1 MSKNLLCL
9 ILFAVVVMAASV
21 RADTLSGLA
30 DVTVV
35 DGAIVSFRY
44 EGT

>member
-9 ILFAVVVMAASV
+9 TLFAMVVMAV
-21 RADTLSGLA
+21 PVGADTLSGLA
-30 DVTVV
+30 DVTVI

-44 EGT
+44 G